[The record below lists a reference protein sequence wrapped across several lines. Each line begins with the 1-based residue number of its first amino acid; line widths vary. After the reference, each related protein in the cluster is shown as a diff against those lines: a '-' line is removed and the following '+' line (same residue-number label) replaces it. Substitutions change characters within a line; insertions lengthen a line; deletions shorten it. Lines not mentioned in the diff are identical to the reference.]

1 MNKLKTTI
9 VVGAL
14 IALPLLGFAQSGIG
28 GIQEAPIAAGEKVN
42 ITTILDRIMSWA
54 FGLLLLLAAVF
65 IVVAA
70 YYYLTSAGSDEYIK
84 TAKGY
89 IMYAIVAIV
98 VAFLARGIVYIVQ
111 QLIRV

>member
-1 MNKLKTTI
+1 MNKLQTTI

-14 IALPLLGFAQSGIG
+14 IAFPLLGFAQAG
-28 GIQEAPIAAGEKVN
+28 GIDFNTDKIPKQVN
-42 ITTILDRIMSWA
+42 IPTLLGNIINWA

-70 YYYLTSAGSDEYIK
+70 YYYLTSAGSEDGIK

-89 IMYAIVAIV
+89 LLYAIVAIV

-111 QLIRV
+111 QLLGVV

>member
-1 MNKLKTTI
+1 MNKLQTTI

-14 IALPLLGFAQSGIG
+14 IAFPLLGFAQG
-28 GIQEAPIAAGEKVN
+28 GVSPVN
-42 ITTILDRIMSWA
+42 IPEQVNIPDLLGKVINWA

-70 YYYLTSAGSDEYIK
+70 YYYLTSAGSEDGIK

-89 IMYAIVAIV
+89 LLYAIVAIV
-98 VAFLARGIVYIVQ
+98 VAFLARGIVYIVR
-111 QLIRV
+111 QLLNVV